1 MFVDGQTMKK
11 HLPLTAG
18 VLYRKCDPQLIPF
31 ANTGEVAVS
40 NEIFGQKRALDAI
53 EFGTS
58 IDRPGYNIFVL
69 GENGS
74 GRHSA
79 VQRML
84 VDRARLNAPP
94 QDICY
99 VHNFADANQPRLLL
113 LPAGR
118 GVEFRNGMQEFVSEL
133 PKAITAAFESEEHR
147 REIEAI
153 IEEFRQREETAL
165 TELGRASSDK
175 GIALLRTQ
183 QGFMFSPIKGDST
196 LSAEEFEKLPE
207 EEKDRLEKL
216 MQEGTEKLHDLMHQ
230 FPRWRRE
237 QQGRLKEVARK
248 TMSYAVSH
256 LVEELREKFKDLP
269 DVLNYLDGVLKELI
283 ESGEAL
289 REQPRQE
296 GDLSSLMSGEGTP
309 IMRYYVNLVIDNAS
323 AQGAPVVYEDN
334 PTLQNL
340 IGRIDYLAQFGMMI
354 TNLTLIK
361 PGALHRANG
370 GYLVL
375 DAVKLLTQPFAWD
388 ALKRALRSN
397 HIRIES
403 LSQMYGFASS
413 LPLEPEPVPLHVKV
427 VLIGERMHYY
437 LLRELDPEFAELFKV
452 AADFDDAIDRDDGNT
467 GNYARFLANLAQVHK
482 LRPFDRSA
490 IARLIEESAR
500 IAGDSG
506 KLSVSARRMLDIMQE
521 AEHSAAGAGKS
532 MVDASDVRLAL
543 EAQVGRAAR
552 VRESIKDQIMRNL
565 LLISLDEKRIGQV
578 NALVIIELADRMFGH
593 PVRVTATARLG
604 DGQVI
609 DIERETDLGGSI
621 HSKGVLIL
629 SAFLASRY
637 SRDIPLSL
645 SASLVFEQSYGPVEG
660 DSASLAELC
669 ALLSA
674 LSDVPI
680 QQNLAIT
687 GSVNQHGEVQPIG
700 GVNEKI
706 EGFFDI
712 CRARGLTGKQGVII
726 PESNVQHLMLREDI
740 VTACAEKKFAVYAVK
755 TVDDAIELLT
765 GRTAGDVE
773 NPGKKGSEN
782 LNYLVARRLEEFSL
796 LRRQFKGGKRKKGR
810 KQR

>member
-1 MFVDGQTMKK
+1 MPK
-11 HLPLTAG
+11 HQPLSESA
-18 VLYRKCDPQLIPF
+18 LYRKCDPELIPF

-53 EFGTS
+53 AFGTS
-58 IDRPGYNIFVL
+58 IDRAGYNIFVL

-79 VQRML
+79 VQRIL
-84 VDRARLNAPP
+84 IDQARQNPSP
-94 QDICY
+94 QDVCY

-118 GVEFRNGMQEFVSEL
+118 GVEFRNGMQQFVSEL

-165 TELGRASSDK
+165 TELGRSSSDK

-183 QGFMFSPIKGDST
+183 QGFLFSPIKGDST
-196 LSAEEFEKLPE
+196 LTAEEFEKLPDD
-207 EEKDRLEKL
+207 EKDRLEKL
-216 MQEGTEKLHDLMHQ
+216 MQEGTEKLHDLMHK

-256 LVEELREKFKDLP
+256 LVEELRDKFHDLP
-269 DVLNYLDGVLKELI
+269 DVLSYLDAVLKDLI

-296 GDLSSLMSGEGTP
+296 GDLSSLMIGEGTP

-340 IGRIDYLAQFGMMI
+340 MGRIDYLAQFGMMI

-361 PGALHRANG
+361 PGALHKANG
-370 GYLVL
+370 GYLIL
-375 DAVKLLTQPFAWD
+375 DAVKLLTQPFSWD

-413 LPLEPEPVPLHVKV
+413 LPLEPEPVPLHLKV

-452 AADFDDAIDRDDGNT
+452 AADFDDDIDRDNGNT
-467 GNYARFLANLAQVHK
+467 GNYARFLANLAQSHK
-482 LRPFDRSA
+482 LRPFERSA

-500 IAGDSG
+500 VAGDSG
-506 KLSVSARRMLDIMQE
+506 KLSVSARRMLDLMQE
-521 AEHSAAGAGKS
+521 AEHFAAGAGKS
-532 MVDASDVRLAL
+532 LVDASDVRLAL
-543 EAQVGRAAR
+543 EAQIGRAAR
-552 VRESIKDQIMRNL
+552 VREGIKDQIMRNL

-674 LSDVPI
+674 LSEVPI

-712 CRARGLTGKQGVII
+712 CKARGLTGKQGVII

-740 VTACAEKKFAVYAVK
+740 VAACGEKKFAVYAVK

-765 GRTAGDVE
+765 GRTAGRVE
-773 NPGKKGSEN
+773 SPGKKGSEN
-782 LNYLVARRLEEFSL
+782 LNYLVARRLQEFSL
-796 LRRQFKGGKRKKGR
+796 LRRQLKGSPGKKNRKKR
-810 KQR
+810 

>member
-1 MFVDGQTMKK
+1 MKK
-11 HLPLTAG
+11 HPPLNESA
-18 VLYRKCDPQLIPF
+18 LYRKCDPQLIPF
-31 ANTGEVAVS
+31 ADTGEIAVS
-40 NEIFGQKRALDAI
+40 NEIFGQRRALDAI

-58 IDRPGYNIFVL
+58 IDRAGYNIFVL

-84 VDRARLNAPP
+84 VDRARLNAAP
-94 QDICY
+94 QDVCY
-99 VHNFADANQPRLLL
+99 VHNFADANQPKLLL

-118 GVEFRNGMQEFVSEL
+118 GVEFRNGMQQFVSEL
-133 PKAITAAFESEEHR
+133 PNAITAAFESEEHR

-165 TELGRASSDK
+165 TELGRASSEK

-183 QGFMFSPIKGDST
+183 QGFLFSPIKGDST
-196 LSAEEFEKLPE
+196 LTAEEFEKLPE

-216 MQEGTEKLHDLMHQ
+216 MQEGTEKLHDLMHK

-256 LVEELREKFKDLP
+256 LVEELRDRFKDLP
-269 DVLNYLDGVLKELI
+269 DVLNYLDAVLKDLI

-309 IMRYYVNLVIDNAS
+309 IMRYYINLLIDNAS
-323 AQGAPVVYEDN
+323 AQGAPVIYEDN

-361 PGALHRANG
+361 PGALHKANG

-375 DAVKLLTQPFAWD
+375 DALKLLTQPFAWD

-397 HIRIES
+397 HLRIES

-413 LPLEPEPVPLHVKV
+413 LPLEPEPVPLHLKV

-437 LLRELDPEFAELFKV
+437 LLRELDSEFAELFKV
-452 AADFDDAIDRDDGNT
+452 AADFDDDIDRDNGNT

-490 IARLIEESAR
+490 IARLIEESSR
-500 IAGDSG
+500 IAGDSR
-506 KLSVSARRMLDIMQE
+506 KLSVSARRMLDVMQE
-521 AEHSAAGAGKS
+521 AEHFAAGTGKS
-532 MVDASDVRLAL
+532 LVDASDVRLAL
-543 EAQVGRAAR
+543 DAQIGRAAR
-552 VRESIKDQIMRNL
+552 VREGIKDQIMRNL
-565 LLISLDEKRIGQV
+565 LLISLDEKRVGQV

-609 DIERETDLGGSI
+609 DIERETDLGGAI
-621 HSKGVLIL
+621 HSKGVMIL
-629 SAFLASRY
+629 SAFLAARY

-674 LSDVPI
+674 LSEIPI

-740 VTACAEKKFAVYAVK
+740 VAACAEKKFAVYAAK

-796 LRRQFKGGKRKKGR
+796 LRRQFKGTKGKKGR
-810 KQR
+810 RRR

>member
-1 MFVDGQTMKK
+1 MPK
-11 HLPLTAG
+11 HQPLSESA
-18 VLYRKCDPQLIPF
+18 LYRKCDPELIPF

-53 EFGTS
+53 AFGTS
-58 IDRPGYNIFVL
+58 IDRAGYNIFVL

-79 VQRML
+79 VQRIL
-84 VDRARLNAPP
+84 IDQARQNPSP
-94 QDICY
+94 QDVCY

-118 GVEFRNGMQEFVSEL
+118 GVEFRNGMQQFVSEL

-165 TELGRASSDK
+165 TELGRSSSDK

-183 QGFMFSPIKGDST
+183 QGFLFSPIKGDST
-196 LSAEEFEKLPE
+196 LTAEEFEKLPDD
-207 EEKDRLEKL
+207 EKDRLEKL
-216 MQEGTEKLHDLMHQ
+216 MQEGTEKLHDLMHK

-256 LVEELREKFKDLP
+256 LVEELRDKFHDLP
-269 DVLNYLDGVLKELI
+269 DVLSYLDAVLKDLI

-296 GDLSSLMSGEGTP
+296 GDLSSLMIGEGTP

-340 IGRIDYLAQFGMMI
+340 MGRIDYLAQFGMMI

-361 PGALHRANG
+361 PGALHKANG
-370 GYLVL
+370 GYLIL
-375 DAVKLLTQPFAWD
+375 DAVKLLTQPFSWD

-413 LPLEPEPVPLHVKV
+413 LPLEPEPVPLHLKV

-452 AADFDDAIDRDDGNT
+452 AADFDDDIDRDNGNT
-467 GNYARFLANLAQVHK
+467 GNYARFLANLAQSHK
-482 LRPFDRSA
+482 LRPFERSA

-500 IAGDSG
+500 VAGDSG
-506 KLSVSARRMLDIMQE
+506 KLSVSARRMLDLMQE
-521 AEHSAAGAGKS
+521 AEHFAAGAGKS
-532 MVDASDVRLAL
+532 LVDASDVRLAL
-543 EAQVGRAAR
+543 EAQIGRAAR
-552 VRESIKDQIMRNL
+552 VREGIKDQIMRNL

-674 LSDVPI
+674 LS
-680 QQNLAIT
+680 
-687 GSVNQHGEVQPIG
+687 
-700 GVNEKI
+700 
-706 EGFFDI
+706 
-712 CRARGLTGKQGVII
+712 
-726 PESNVQHLMLREDI
+726 
-740 VTACAEKKFAVYAVK
+740 
-755 TVDDAIELLT
+755 
-765 GRTAGDVE
+765 
-773 NPGKKGSEN
+773 
-782 LNYLVARRLEEFSL
+782 
-796 LRRQFKGGKRKKGR
+796 
-810 KQR
+810 